1 MQALRHAARTRV
13 HKPSDTQPVH
23 ACTSTWTC
31 SPYTRA
37 QHSDTEHIHACTAL
51 RHAACTRMHS
61 TQTPSPYTRAQ
72 ALRHAAHTR
81 VHSTQTRSPY
91 TRAQHSDTARTRV
104 HTHPSPH
111 VHTHTSSDIHV
122 LVHTQQLPTGGVGL
136 SRDGGRCVPTHLV
149 ILGWVHGGVAP
160 LKRGLGLLQQGAPV
174 LGVVGCGGFSPLS
187 GTAALARPCV
197 PLPRHPGWSRHC
209 PSVDQN
215 RPPPSGQVPL
225 ASRQL
230 PRRGR
235 RPVGVRVSSRG
246 HHPRISRPS
255 AGSLG
260 QLPPWATVSQPQGRR
275 QQAASRPHLTHP
287 PLPPR
292 NPVCL
297 GPGPGGQASPLSMLR
312 AQGSS
317 SQSSL
322 SPQLDWAFQVLAKPA
337 PVASTSPP
345 AVLKSSP
352 SRPLKF
358 PQRPEGP
365 GQGWERRGPQRP
377 DGGRE
382 GEPGGATHPA
392 LGPGPPGPA
401 SGRAA

>member
-1 MQALRHAARTRV
+1 M
-13 HKPSDTQPVH
+13 
-23 ACTSTWTC
+23 
-31 SPYTRA
+31 
-37 QHSDTEHIHACTAL
+37 
-51 RHAACTRMHS
+51 
-61 TQTPSPYTRAQ
+61 
-72 ALRHAAHTR
+72 
-81 VHSTQTRSPY
+81 
-91 TRAQHSDTARTRV
+91 
-104 HTHPSPH
+104 
-111 VHTHTSSDIHV
+111 
-122 LVHTQQLPTGGVGL
+122 
-136 SRDGGRCVPTHLV
+136 PTHLV

-322 SPQLDWAFQVLAKPA
+322 SSQLDWAFQVLAKPA